1 MRVYISCSVKT
12 SPTLC
17 DKSSPT
23 FIKLEAL
30 PVRIAFLIPFTC
42 AWCIIFKTPLIAPYY
57 PGILNNVIDD

>member
-17 DKSSPT
+17 DRSSPT
-23 FIKLEAL
+23 FIKLEAP
-30 PVRIAFLIPFTC
+30 PVRITFLIPFTY
-42 AWCIIFKTPLIAPYY
+42 AWCIIFKTSLIAPYY